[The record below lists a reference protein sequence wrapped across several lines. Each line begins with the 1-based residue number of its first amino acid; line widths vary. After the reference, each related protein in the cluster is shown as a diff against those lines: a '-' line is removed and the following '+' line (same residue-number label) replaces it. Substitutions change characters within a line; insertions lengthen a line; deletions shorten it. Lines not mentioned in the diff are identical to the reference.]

1 MTQKFI
7 KLTNRTEEFYINP
20 LMIVTVKKEKTTN
33 KATIYT
39 FDGNIIFPSENFDE
53 VMDLIKKS
61 SEFKFE
67 M

>member
-1 MTQKFI
+1 M
-7 KLTNRTEEFYINP
+7 
-20 LMIVTVKKEKTTN
+20 MIVTVKKEISTN
-33 KATIYT
+33 RATVYT

-61 SEFKFE
+61 SELKFE

>member
-7 KLTNRTEEFYINP
+7 KLTNRTEEYHINP
-20 LMIVTVKKEKTTN
+20 MMIVTVKKEISTN
-33 KATIYT
+33 RATVYT

-61 SEFKFE
+61 SELKFE